1 MEGNQMNTD
10 SIFNE
15 RGVLRDDLENVI
27 VPPERR
33 PVLDALIAATM
44 AADEA
49 ERQFKLKDE
58 ILADAVAEHD
68 RAVAAA
74 PKGTFMDEWRAAT
87 KSYREDHHPSLRD
100 TWAPET
106 VSMPVDGAA
115 ERKGDFRPQP
125 LAVLQAAVAA
135 LDAARHD
142 LRQARETLT
151 SARANVA
158 TALANYNQATPT
170 ITAEQNTRDWIEAN
184 NRERA
189 RRAAERAYLPA
200 TVTQTA
206 RAMNGGGLG
215 GDIRTRRGGG
225 PAYRRGP
232 DGTQAFSKGQA
243 AQLNAA
249 RLREANRPKL
259 PSER

>member
-1 MEGNQMNTD
+1 M
-10 SIFNE
+10 
-15 RGVLRDDLENVI
+15 
-27 VPPERR
+27 
-33 PVLDALIAATM
+33 LDALIAATM

-49 ERQFKLKDE
+49 ERQLKLKDE

-87 KSYREDHHPSLRD
+87 KSYREDHHPSLRE
-100 TWAPET
+100 TWPPET
-106 VSMPVDGAA
+106 VAMPVGAA
-115 ERKGDFRPQP
+115 DDKGDFRPQP

-135 LDAARHD
+135 LDQARHD
-142 LRQARETLT
+142 LRQARTELT

-158 TALANYNQATPT
+158 TALANYNHSAPT

-225 PAYRRGP
+225 PASRCHLLDNDMLGKRR
-232 DGTQAFSKGQA
+232 
-243 AQLNAA
+243 
-249 RLREANRPKL
+249 
-259 PSER
+259 